1 MSFKIFTSDGNQF
14 CQQHP
19 GADGKNDGPEG
30 QCLIEIGEIN
40 QEAGVGNIVL
50 LDVTP
55 LTLVFLL

>member
-40 QEAGVGNIVL
+40 QEAG
-50 LDVTP
+50 DR
-55 LTLVFLL
+55 